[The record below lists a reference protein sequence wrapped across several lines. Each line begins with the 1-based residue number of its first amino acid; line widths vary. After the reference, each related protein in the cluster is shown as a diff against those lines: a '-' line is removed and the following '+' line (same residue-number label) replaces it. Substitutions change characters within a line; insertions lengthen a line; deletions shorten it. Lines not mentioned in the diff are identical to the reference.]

1 MSLILFAIVLSILV
15 FVHEF
20 CHFLA
25 AKKSG
30 VDVEEFGFG
39 LPPRLFGKKFKGTIY
54 SINLLPVGGFVR
66 LKGES
71 GETLGFGDQGSFESA
86 SKKNRVFIITAGVLG
101 NLIFAFFIFLFLYIA
116 GYPRFVGQVIIDG
129 INKDSPAEKA
139 GIKTGD
145 TIVKVDR
152 LIVDGASDLVSYTT
166 SHKEQGIELTI
177 VRDGQQSVF
186 SITPRA
192 NPPSGEGPLG
202 VKLMTRGS
210 VVYDKY
216 SIIEAPLRALKEVGR
231 SVYLVLFGFFGMLR
245 TLFSFNVPQGVTGVV
260 GIYKLTQE
268 ASGIGFRVLLQF
280 VALLS
285 VNLFVFNIL
294 PLPALDGGRLLFIFI
309 ETIFKKK
316 ISPRIENTVNS
327 LGLAILLAIFV
338 LITISDIRRYW
349 G

>member
-1 MSLILFAIVLSILV
+1 MSIIIFVVVLSLLV

-20 CHFLA
+20 SHFLA

-39 LPPRLFGKKFKGTIY
+39 LPPRIFGKKFKGTIY

-66 LKGES
+66 LKGEG
-71 GETLGFGDQGSFESA
+71 GEELGFENQGSFSSA

-101 NLIFAFFIFLFLYIA
+101 NISLAFFIFLFLHVA
-116 GYPRFVGQVIIDG
+116 GYPRFAGQVVIDG
-129 INKDSPAEKA
+129 VNKDSPAEISGVK
-139 GIKTGD
+139 KGD
-145 TIVKVDR
+145 TIIKIDNQAVDS
-152 LIVDGASDLVSYTT
+152 ASDLVSYTQ
-166 SHKEQGIELTI
+166 SHKGVKVGFTLLREEQQITVTI
-177 VRDGQQSVF
+177 
-186 SITPRA
+186 IPRVS
-192 NPPSGEGPLG
+192 PKSGEGPLG
-202 VKLMTRGS
+202 VSLITKGH

-216 SIIEAPLRALKEVGR
+216 SIIKAPLKALEELGR
-231 SVYLVLFGFFGMLR
+231 SIYLVFFGLFSLLR

-294 PLPALDGGRLLFIFI
+294 PIPALDGGRLLFIFLEI
-309 ETIFKKK
+309 ISKKK
-316 ISPRIENTVNS
+316 ISPRIENTVNNI
-327 LGLAILLAIFV
+327 GLAVLLAVFV
-338 LITISDIRRYW
+338 LITISDIRRYS
-349 G
+349 

>member
-1 MSLILFAIVLSILV
+1 MSIILFVVVLSLLI

-20 CHFLA
+20 CHLIA
-25 AKKSG
+25 AKRSG
-30 VDVEEFGFG
+30 VGVEEFGFG
-39 LPPRLFGKKFKGTIY
+39 LPPRIFGKKFKGTIY

-71 GETLGFGDQGSFESA
+71 GEVLGFGDQGSFSSA
-86 SKKNRVFIITAGVLG
+86 SKKNRAFIITAGVLG
-101 NLIFAFFIFLFLYIA
+101 NLVLAFFIFFFLYVA
-116 GYPRFVGQVIIDG
+116 GYPRFAGQVVIDG
-129 INKDSPAEKA
+129 VNKDSPAEKA

-145 TIVKVDR
+145 TIIKVDSR
-152 LIVDGASDLVSYTT
+152 IVDNAPDLVSYTQ
-166 SHKEQGIELTI
+166 SRKGQEVGFMIL
-177 VRDGQQSVF
+177 RDGKQSTVP
-186 SITPRA
+186 ITPRI
-192 NPPSGEGPLG
+192 NPPNGEGPLG
-202 VKLMTRGS
+202 VRLITKGS

-216 SIIEAPLRALKEVGR
+216 SIIKAPFKALEELGR
-231 SVYLVLFGFFGMLR
+231 SVYLVIFGLFSMLK

-309 ETIFKKK
+309 ETVLKRK
-316 ISPRIENTVNS
+316 ISPRIENTVNNI
-327 LGLAILLAIFV
+327 GLAVLLAIFV
-338 LITISDIRRYW
+338 LITISDIRRYF